1 MIEFHRVCVCI
12 FWSHKS
18 SKDIDIWSFQSR
30 NQSITLCSY
39 SSVSSQSNSRRESG
53 NITGY
58 SLLSVIVVTTFSPH
72 FHQFFTRF
80 YPVFTSSSP
89 HFDPVFTSFSPCFHI
104 FSTPFAPRFYLFC
117 TPFSP
122 RFYPVYLFTQ
132 NQMLKISVF
141 SWKNTFVEWTLASSS
156 PSAFWEYLW

>member
-1 MIEFHRVCVCI
+1 MIQFHRVCVGI
-12 FWSHKS
+12 FWRHKS

-58 SLLSVIVVTTFSPH
+58 PLLSVIVVTTFSPH
-72 FHQFFTRF
+72 FHHVFTRF

-104 FSTPFAPRFYLFC
+104 FFTLFSHLFHPIFIPFHIFC
-117 TPFSP
+117 TPFHLVFTSFAPYFHPVFTLYIILP
-122 RFYPVYLFTQ
+122 RI
-132 NQMLKISVF
+132 KC
-141 SWKNTFVEWTLASSS
+141 
-156 PSAFWEYLW
+156 